1 MLINCGNINQDISGC
16 CPDSRHEASFCM
28 QRVQHGQVKSG
39 RRVLLWPLQASR
51 LIWGLCARLRTSGNR
66 DFHRLPSSSI
76 RFFQFGDATGE
87 VNKELVQFSRYDP
100 WHATV
105 YFGICSSISVK
116 NSIRVGPI
124 GLTRSLSLE
133 RFRAFWHT
141 FLNRSRTWCEASR
154 RSWWFEANTAEGAW
168 RDSLEEMVGKREM
181 ALNDLIPCIL

>member
-1 MLINCGNINQDISGC
+1 ML
-16 CPDSRHEASFCM
+16 SRLQARSQFCM

-39 RRVLLWPLQASR
+39 RRVLLSTTPSEPSHMR
-51 LIWGLCARLRTSGNR
+51 TLCKAQNQRKPG
-66 DFHRLPSSSI
+66 LPSTSI
-76 RFFQFGDATGE
+76 IFHQILSVRDATGE

-154 RSWWFEANTAEGAW
+154 RSWMVWSQHSGRCLE
-168 RDSLEEMVGKREM
+168 RLEEMVGKREM
-181 ALNDLIPCIL
+181 GSEWPDSMHLVRLEYMKLEEV